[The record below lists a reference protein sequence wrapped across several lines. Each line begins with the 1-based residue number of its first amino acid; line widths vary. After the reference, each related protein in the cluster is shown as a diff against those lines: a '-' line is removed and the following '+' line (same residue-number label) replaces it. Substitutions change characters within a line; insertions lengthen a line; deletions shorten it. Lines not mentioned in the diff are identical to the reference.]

1 MMATKA
7 KLTKVDATKSTKA
20 KAKTI
25 SKEKKTLESEIALL
39 EEKKVLAEMERKQLD
54 LKIEILKLK
63 NPFHFHIRFNKFI
76 VIFCIIAVIIYT
88 VTAVML
94 QRTIGYELSPTLTT
108 SVFAFF
114 GTELL
119 GLAGIKIF
127 DTKFSNGNYTGSY
140 TADNGI
146 STMDEKFEVD
156 LGSDNDNDDGDNS
169 DSGGFGG
176 VGGVHF
182 DVGLAT
188 GSESDSTDTVDST
201 DGISTEMDPNA
212 VG

>member
-1 MMATKA
+1 MM
-7 KLTKVDATKSTKA
+7 VTKSTKAKA

-25 SKEKKTLESEIALL
+25 SKEKKSLESEIALL

-140 TADNGI
+140 SADNGI

-156 LGSDNDNDDGDNS
+156 LGSGDSDDGDNS

-182 DVGLAT
+182 DVGLAA
-188 GSESDSTDTVDST
+188 GSEDVVDST